1 MLVHGQRVE
10 DLVEVLRHLALFGTA
25 VARLLVH
32 VGGVAAAAQ
41 AGVGVAAVRFLGVA
55 VQVERAE
62 QVVGGLVRCGVIGV
76 VGGRRIRAAALAH
89 AARSDLHLHVALWGR
104 GLFLS
109 RFRCG
114 SLLLG
119 LLCGGR
125 RRLFLLWSGR
135 GGGARGLGG
144 AHGHSGR
151 GFAATA
157 GGLQRC
163 NQIALAHGGD
173 APQAQLLGQ
182 LFELREFHLV

>member
-1 MLVHGQRVE
+1 M
-10 DLVEVLRHLALFGTA
+10 
-25 VARLLVH
+25 ARLLVH
-32 VGGVAAAAQ
+32 IGGVAAAAW
-41 AGVGVAAVRFLGVA
+41 AGFCVAAALLLAVA

-62 QVVGGLVRCGVIGV
+62 QVIGGLARGLV
-76 VGGRRIRAAALAH
+76 VGAAGGRRLRTAALAH
-89 AARSDLHLHVALWGR
+89 AARGDLHLHVALRGRRLILGRLLCGGLCLGR
-104 GLFLS
+104 GLP
-109 RFRCG
+109 
-114 SLLLG
+114 LL
-119 LLCGGR
+119 GGR
-125 RRLFLLWSGR
+125 RRLFLLLGPL
-135 GGGARGLGG
+135 GGGALGLGG